1 MINFFLRL
9 SVVKTSL
16 IISLAS
22 LFFVTIFVSPSYK
35 SQSIIDVSGLETQV
49 ATDSFLSSL
58 TGNSSENVYQLKAFL
73 NSVEASN
80 IFKENID
87 VDKIFSSSDISFFSR
102 YNMSKFRSF
111 HDYYNKKVELLIDL
125 DSNAIIINTFA
136 FNPQDAQF
144 INLQIIN
151 MAADFFNRKTRV
163 SSFNEK
169 TNKICELYSIN
180 ANILNLDM
188 ANLEDDDDLV
198 EESKTAT
205 ELLLSK
211 SIRYKDMCI
220 EKLTNEDDNI
230 MENIE
235 VFPSFELR
243 NINAEASKQVL
254 LEIYDKSLGTIST
267 TSFLKI
273 IAEPVIPINQEKK
286 NAHLLSLLVFAV
298 SFISILSIKILLRLS
313 DDFEV

>member
-1 MINFFLRL
+1 
-9 SVVKTSL
+9 
-16 IISLAS
+16 
-22 LFFVTIFVSPSYK
+22 
-35 SQSIIDVSGLETQV
+35 
-49 ATDSFLSSL
+49 
-58 TGNSSENVYQLKAFL
+58 
-73 NSVEASN
+73 
-80 IFKENID
+80 
-87 VDKIFSSSDISFFSR
+87 
-102 YNMSKFRSF
+102 
-111 HDYYNKKVELLIDL
+111 
-125 DSNAIIINTFA
+125 
-136 FNPQDAQF
+136 
-144 INLQIIN
+144 
-151 MAADFFNRKTRV
+151 
-163 SSFNEK
+163 
-169 TNKICELYSIN
+169 
-180 ANILNLDM
+180 M

-230 MENIE
+230 MDNIE

-273 IAEPVIPINQEKK
+273 IAEPVTPIIQEKK
-286 NAHLLSLLVFAV
+286 NAFLLSLLVFAV

>member
-1 MINFFLRL
+1 MTNFFLGL

-22 LFFVTIFVSPSYK
+22 LFFVIIFISPSYK

-49 ATDSFLSSL
+49 ATESILSSL
-58 TGNSSENVYQLKAFL
+58 TGNGSENVYQLKAFL

-102 YNMSKFRSF
+102 YKMSRFRSF

-230 MENIE
+230 MDNIE

-273 IAEPVIPINQEKK
+273 IAEPVTPIIQEKK
-286 NAHLLSLLVFAV
+286 NAFLLSLLVFAV